1 MRYQLDTYPLIKR
14 NPIFLRLYHCMPRG
28 KLSVFLSEMEFPAS
42 HPALRRLMTIE
53 ANIVTEARL
62 EHLTNAG

>member
-1 MRYQLDTYPLIKR
+1 LSKPEG
-14 NPIFLRLYHCMPRG
+14 N
-28 KLSVFLSEMEFPAS
+28 LSVVLSEMEFPAS
-42 HPALRRLMTIE
+42 RPALRRLMTIE